1 MNLSRPVRRLRV
13 ARALTARARRT
24 DVYIYIYIYKKHIYI
39 YDEVFPHCTISVG
52 LAPLADYYLI
62 LFLLQLVP
70 SSPRVVRSMLR
81 WRRWMV
87 VVFLVVTPA
96 ARKRI
101 FGIDIARNFSIFRT
115 GPVDKASRGDSLE
128 LNDSTNSD
136 DDREQLSTRA
146 LYQTKLF
153 GAYENGLFE
162 SGTCVFY
169 LY

>member
-1 MNLSRPVRRLRV
+1 M
-13 ARALTARARRT
+13 
-24 DVYIYIYIYKKHIYI
+24 
-39 YDEVFPHCTISVG
+39 
-52 LAPLADYYLI
+52 
-62 LFLLQLVP
+62 P
-70 SSPRVVRSMLR
+70 SSPRVVISMLR

-101 FGIDIARNFSIFRT
+101 FGIDIARNFSIFGLVQWT
-115 GPVDKASRGDSLE
+115 KASRGDNLE

-146 LYQTKLF
+146 LYQAKLF

-162 SGTCVFY
+162 SGTGVFY